1 VTTDAEKA
9 ADRLHIVEGLLTA
22 LDELARVNELV
33 GSAADRAAAKA
44 ALSSALGLS
53 EVQVNHV
60 LDMTVARQTQLG
72 RSELRREAE
81 LLRSQLASA

>member
-22 LDELARVNELV
+22 LDDLTRVNDVV
-33 GSAADRAAAKA
+33 GGCTDRAAAKA
-44 ALSSALGLS
+44 ALSAAFGLS
-53 EVQVNHV
+53 DIQVNCV

-81 LLRSQLASA
+81 LLRSQLSSG